1 MIMLW
6 IFWLSI
12 LFIAYTL
19 AGYAACLWLLSRL
32 RSRRRICAEI
42 LPSVSVL
49 IVVRGAENL
58 IESKILN
65 CLEQEYPR
73 DKLEIAVVCDGPAPS
88 SEEIVLHYEDRGVR
102 LFRSGRQGKT
112 GCLKMALDGTSGE
125 IVLFTDVAVRMNPD
139 AIRTIVS
146 NFADSTVGCVSSE
159 DATSSAVGN
168 AEPIYIS
175 FDAILR
181 RLEGE
186 VCSLINVS
194 GSLFAARRVV
204 CKDWPERISSD
215 FFVPLHSIE
224 AGYKVV
230 VDARVPGYL
239 SSVKVS
245 DEFPRKVRTIVHGL
259 DVFFTHL
266 RFLNPFVYGLVSWE
280 LVSHKLFRW
289 LLPFGFIAAL
299 LSNCLL
305 WNAGVFYRV
314 ALAAQVFFHLAGII
328 PRCHQ
333 PLLRFMPFKIASF
346 FMIGNLSTL
355 KSWLLYSKGERFQ
368 TWEPSRR

>member
-1 MIMLW
+1 MLW

-19 AGYAACLWLLSRL
+19 AGYAACLWLLSCL
-32 RSRRRICAEI
+32 RSQRWIREEI

-58 IESKILN
+58 IETKILN

-73 DKLEIAVVCDGPAPS
+73 DKLEIVVVCDGSAPT
-88 SEEIVLHYEDRGVR
+88 SEEIVLRYKDQGVR
-102 LFRSGRQGKT
+102 LLRSERRGKT
-112 GCLKMALDGTSGE
+112 ACLKVALDETSGE
-125 IVLFTDVAVRMNPD
+125 IILFTDVAVRMKPE

-146 NFADSTVGCVSSE
+146 NFADASVGCVSSE
-159 DATSSAVGN
+159 DATSSVVGN

-175 FDAILR
+175 FDTILR
-181 RLEGE
+181 RLESE

-204 CKDWPERISSD
+204 CENWPERISSD

-224 AGYKVV
+224 AGYKVI
-230 VDARVPGYL
+230 VDVRVSGYL
-239 SSVKVS
+239 GSVKLI

-314 ALAAQVFFHLAGII
+314 ILAAQVFFHFAGII
-328 PRCHQ
+328 PRCYQ
-333 PLLRFMPFKIASF
+333 PLLRFLPFKIASF

-355 KSWLLYSKGERFQ
+355 KSWILYSKGERFQ
-368 TWEPSRR
+368 TWEPSKR